1 MSQRYP
7 RTTLFGTEERTLFCS
22 TRDREY
28 HLSVALPESYRTSTQ
43 AYPVVYVLDG
53 DLFFGMAAGLT
64 PLAHWFLRAPE
75 AIVVGISYGMESYEQ
90 WVQLRERDF
99 KIPEVQDAP
108 PDSAANLFLDAL
120 TQEIVPFI
128 EANYR
133 TIPSDRCLYGYSSS
147 GFFVLYAL
155 FHQPDFFQRYLSGSG
170 DLYIAYPY
178 VIQHGA
184 QLAARNAAT
193 PIHLYLS
200 AGELEEDQFPYFDR
214 LVAFFEQGNYPGL
227 TLTTEIYSGEGHG
240 SEGVAL
246 TYLHGLRRVYPQAES
261 EQLSGESVEGSQ
273 ESPAE

>member
-1 MSQRYP
+1 MSEQYP
-7 RTTLFGTEERTLFCS
+7 RTALFGTEERTLFCP
-22 TRDREY
+22 TLGREY
-28 HLSVALPESYRTSTQ
+28 HLSVALPDSYRTSTQ
-43 AYPVVYVLDG
+43 AYPVIYVLEG
-53 DLFFGMAAGLT
+53 DLLFGMAAGLT
-64 PLAHWFLRAPE
+64 PIARWFLGAPE
-75 AIVVGISYGMESYEQ
+75 AIIVGISYGMESYDQ

-99 KIPEVQDAP
+99 KIPEVRDAP

-120 TQEIVPFI
+120 TQEMIPFI

-155 FHQPDFFQRYLSGSG
+155 FHQPDAFQRYLSGSG

-178 VIQHGA
+178 VIQHDA
-184 QLAARNAAT
+184 QLAARDAAT
-193 PIHLYLS
+193 PIQLYLS
-200 AGELEEDQFPYFDR
+200 AGELEGDQFPYFHQ

-240 SEGVAL
+240 SEGIAL

-261 EQLSGESVEGSQ
+261 EHLDGESV
-273 ESPAE
+273 